1 MKVKAKAGVLAKL
14 LAIVTRAVPAKRPS
28 VPLLSAVLIE
38 AQKTENGAGVLK
50 MSATDMEISIAL
62 GARAPVEEEGSVA
75 VPARVLLDILKSLP
89 DEEVL
94 LASDGKTAS
103 VSRGKNAY
111 ELVAHD
117 KPEEFPKLPAF
128 PSPDASRN
136 GSTDAS
142 PQAPAEEDTEE
153 PDAEA
158 ETGVQGAPDGKAE
171 ADTRTETVF
180 TVPTAQ
186 LVAATKSVFPA
197 VSSNDQQPVL
207 TGVFFSF
214 DEGRATMAATDGYR
228 LAVNEAKL
236 EGSVGSAGTALIP
249 GRALKE
255 LVKLCELGEEA
266 VVALTENA
274 AIFSVRGV
282 VLSTRLIDGNY
293 PAYQKLLPEA
303 SEQEFSVEAESL
315 KGALRRVSLIAGREN
330 PTAPVH
336 LSFSRSA
343 SPEEPEEPGLLG
355 EDPGE
360 SPGETADRPQGGG
373 ELTITV
379 RGAVAGRAT
388 ETVAA
393 DVPEGAGFASCF
405 NPLHLLE
412 GAEVI
417 ETEKIRFLVN
427 EPQKPILMS
436 GLANAAANAAAKPE
450 GGIKNGEDR
459 PGGFLYLAMPR
470 RDPEAKAKAKSQS
483 SATVHSEET
492 AGPKEPKEEAG

>member
-14 LAIVTRAVPAKRPS
+14 LAIVARAVPVKRTA
-28 VPLLSAVLIE
+28 VPILSAVLIE
-38 AQKTENGAGVLK
+38 AKDGVLK

-94 LASDGKTAS
+94 LSADGKTAS

-117 KPEEFPKLPAF
+117 NPDAFPKLPAF
-128 PSPDASRN
+128 PLQRFPSPNKPQN
-136 GSTDAS
+136 GSSEASAATPAQEANAGSLANAGENAGADA
-142 PQAPAEEDTEE
+142 
-153 PDAEA
+153 
-158 ETGVQGAPDGKAE
+158 G
-171 ADTRTETVF
+171 TVF
-180 TVPTAQ
+180 SVPTAQ
-186 LVAATKSVFPA
+186 LVAAVKSVFPA
-197 VSSNDQQPVL
+197 VSSDDQRPVL

-236 EGSVGSAGTALIP
+236 EGAVGTAGTALIP

-266 VVALTENA
+266 NVALTENA

-303 SEQEFSVEAESL
+303 SEHEFAVEAESL
-315 KGALRRVSLIAGREN
+315 RGALRRVGLIAGREN
-330 PTAPVH
+330 PPAPVQ
-336 LSFSRSA
+336 LSFSRPGKSDEPKLLEESA
-343 SPEEPEEPGLLG
+343 
-355 EDPGE
+355 GE
-360 SPGETADRPQGGG
+360 SPGETTGERSESGAVAGERQGDGQSG

-379 RGAVAGRAT
+379 KGAVAGRAT

-393 DVPEGAGFASCF
+393 DVPEDTEFASCF

-417 ETEKIRFLVN
+417 EAEKIRFLVN
-427 EPQKPILMS
+427 DPQKPVLIS
-436 GLANAAANAAAKPE
+436 GPVEPEENA
-450 GGIKNGEDR
+450 KNGNDR
-459 PGGFLYLAMPR
+459 LGRFVYLAMPR
-470 RDPEAKAKAKSQS
+470 RDPEAEAQAKAEASP
-483 SATVHSEET
+483 T
-492 AGPKEPKEEAG
+492 AQAGKTNESKD

>member
-1 MKVKAKAGVLAKL
+1 
-14 LAIVTRAVPAKRPS
+14 
-28 VPLLSAVLIE
+28 
-38 AQKTENGAGVLK
+38 
-50 MSATDMEISIAL
+50 
-62 GARAPVEEEGSVA
+62 
-75 VPARVLLDILKSLP
+75 
-89 DEEVL
+89 
-94 LASDGKTAS
+94 
-103 VSRGKNAY
+103 
-111 ELVAHD
+111 
-117 KPEEFPKLPAF
+117 
-128 PSPDASRN
+128 
-136 GSTDAS
+136 
-142 PQAPAEEDTEE
+142 
-153 PDAEA
+153 
-158 ETGVQGAPDGKAE
+158 
-171 ADTRTETVF
+171 
-180 TVPTAQ
+180 
-186 LVAATKSVFPA
+186 
-197 VSSNDQQPVL
+197 
-207 TGVFFSF
+207 
-214 DEGRATMAATDGYR
+214 MAATDGYR

-293 PAYQKLLPEA
+293 PAYQKLLPDT

-330 PTAPVH
+330 PPAPVH
-336 LSFSRSA
+336 LSFSRPA
-343 SPEEPEEPGLLG
+343 SRGESEKPEEPGLLDANPGAPTG
-355 EDPGE
+355 ERQDKRQDE
-360 SPGETADRPQGGG
+360 HQNEG

-379 RGAVAGRAT
+379 RGAVTGRAT

-393 DVPEGAGFASCF
+393 DVPEGTGFASCF

-470 RDPEAKAKAKSQS
+470 REAKAESQS

-492 AGPKEPKEEAG
+492 EGPKEPKEEAG